1 MNRMKKILIF
11 STLLG
16 FSFGAQAQGDPKKPG
31 QLHGNFQFLSQQYS
45 EDSLI
50 GATVPPATTAINGF
64 GNLMYTQG
72 GFSAGVRFETYN
84 NAIQGFSAQNSR

>member
-1 MNRMKKILIF
+1 MNRMKKLLVF
-11 STLLG
+11 SALLAFACG
-16 FSFGAQAQGDPKKPG
+16 VTAQGDPKKPG

-64 GNLMYTQG
+64 GNLM
-72 GFSAGVRFETYN
+72 
-84 NAIQGFSAQNSR
+84 